1 MVTYSFLGREI
12 LWLRTGYAG
21 SQREAGSFFT
31 ETSRRLPTATRASRC
46 APWAALGGVRG
57 AAGRAPF
64 LVRSWLAVRV
74 AMLTRLWNTVKAL
87 RELNR
92 TAPEVLRAA
101 AARRA
106 ENLRL
111 AEESVKSRKHVMDEI
126 MKTVDKTLDRA
137 NEHQQAVVAKKLAEF
152 EAKLNNVQLDHGKI
166 QQKAMS
172 NMADSLEST
181 LLKTAGGGEP
191 RKS

>member
-1 MVTYSFLGREI
+1 
-12 LWLRTGYAG
+12 
-21 SQREAGSFFT
+21 
-31 ETSRRLPTATRASRC
+31 
-46 APWAALGGVRG
+46 
-57 AAGRAPF
+57 
-64 LVRSWLAVRV
+64 
-74 AMLTRLWNTVKAL
+74 MLTRLWNTVKAL